1 MGKGMFGKAD
11 PYVTLSMGKQTDKS
25 ATVKNSHNPEW
36 NHKAAF
42 DVDETTPHE
51 INISVFDEDVGK
63 DDSLGNAVLD
73 ISSIQEKSQLINQ
86 WIPLSNCKSG
96 KILVSAEFV
105 PQGKIVDYL
114 RSQSESEIKE
124 SIPVED
130 KEASDIKPK
139 EISSEPEKVIT
150 KDEIKVQQTESEST
164 VDSDLKTPVAK
175 PLTAGQVKIT
185 VFKAKD
191 IEKKG
196 MFGKAD
202 PYVKLTLDNQK
213 AKSATVK
220 NNRNPEWNFEAI
232 FNISDKTSQNLNL
245 AVFDDDIGKDDSL
258 GSAVI
263 DLRKLQE
270 QQHLLNQWITLDKC
284 KYGEVLVSAEF
295 IPVSYVEKPA
305 VSPEPQVFNKDEKA
319 TTVEKTNIEI
329 VSHEKRI
336 DIASEV
342 VVDDKK
348 EKGKGAKGLKDT
360 LSKEKESLEGDKKV
374 DTVLKKKNTLQLK
387 PLEAGDISIT
397 VHEARDIEKK
407 GMMGKADPYVVLL
420 YGDQQAKSKTIKNN
434 HNPEWEYTAKFQ
446 IKPENTDSIS
456 ISVFD
461 EDFGKDDTLGS
472 ATLDLRS
479 VQGYKTL
486 KNQWIPL
493 QNCKSGEVLV
503 SAEFLT
509 LSDIPK
515 ESQPMQKKID
525 APEQIV
531 EESKAQKIPEVKGQ
545 EINVPSNEKTIVSS
559 EK

>member
-11 PYVTLSMGKQTDKS
+11 PYVTLSMGKQKAKS

-36 NHKAAF
+36 NYKAAF

-105 PQGKIVDYL
+105 LQGKIVDYL
-114 RSQSESEIKE
+114 RSQSESEVKE

-139 EISSEPEKVIT
+139 DISSEPEKVIT
-150 KDEIKVQQTESEST
+150 KDEIEVQQTESEST

-220 NNRNPEWNFEAI
+220 NNHNPEWNFEAI

-245 AVFDDDIGKDDSL
+245 AVFDDDIG
-258 GSAVI
+258 SAVI

-270 QQHLLNQWITLDKC
+270 QQLLLNQWITLDKC
-284 KYGEVLVSAEF
+284 KSGEVLVSAEF

-305 VSPEPQVFNKDEKA
+305 VSPEPQVINKDEKA

-329 VSHEKRI
+329 ISHEKRI

-348 EKGKGAKGLKDT
+348 EKDKGAKGLKDT
-360 LSKEKESLEGDKKV
+360 LAKEKESVEGDKKV
-374 DTVLKKKNTLQLK
+374 DIVLEEKITLQLK
-387 PLEAGDISIT
+387 SLEAGDISIT
-397 VHEARDIEKK
+397 VHKARDIEKK

-456 ISVFD
+456 ISVFN
-461 EDFGKDDTLGS
+461 EDFGKDDTLGN

-486 KNQWIPL
+486 KNRWIPL